1 MKRVIYPGT
10 FDPVTNGHIDVIERA
25 MDLFDEVIVTV
36 ARNPVK
42 NQMFSLKD
50 RLFMLR
56 ESLSQFENVFVDSF
70 NGLIVDHA
78 KHVNAVGIIR
88 GLRAVSDFEYEFQM
102 ALMNRKLNENLRTI
116 FLMPNEK
123 YTYLNSTI
131 IRNLAVFDGDVSD
144 FVPQI
149 VVEMLKKQNKFNKKN
164 GLDKKQEVREDF

>member
-25 MDLFDEVIVTV
+25 MDLFDEVVVTV

-42 NQMFSLKD
+42 SQMFSLED

-56 ESLSQFENVFVDSF
+56 ESLSQFENVHVDSF

-78 KHVNAVGIIR
+78 KEVEAIGIIR

-102 ALMNRKLNENLRTI
+102 ALMNRKLDNNLRTI

-131 IRNLAVFDGDVSD
+131 IRNLSAFDGDVSD
-144 FVPQI
+144 FVPPI
-149 VVEMLKKQNKFNKKN
+149 VIEMLEKIKKA
-164 GLDKKQEVREDF
+164 GIDKKQEVREDF